1 MRHAKNSGALSL
13 WMNGQRVGT
22 WVVTARGEHE
32 LHYDE
37 AWLALPIGRPISLSM
52 PLRPA
57 SAPYKGELV
66 RNYFENLLPDNDNIR
81 QRLAKRFSTGT
92 EAFCLLAEIGRDCV
106 GALQIMPDGEKP
118 PSTEAIQYE
127 PLSTEQVAE
136 HLAGTLTAP
145 AFTQADD
152 TFRISIAGAQEKTA
166 LLWFNDN
173 WCRPLGATP
182 TTHIFKLPMG
192 QMPGGIDLSTSAE
205 NEWLCHRLLQA
216 FDIPV
221 ANAEIVQFG
230 EMKALCVERFDR
242 RWMADGRLLRLPQED
257 FAQVFGVPPDIKY
270 ESQGGP
276 GIRPILDQLNGSSQA
291 QVDRRDFFRTQI
303 LFWMLAAND
312 GHAKNFSIFIES
324 KGFYR
329 LTPRYDVL
337 SAHPAMGHGA
347 GRLSSHKVKM
357 AMAIDGKNRH
367 YKWSEIRRDHFEQT
381 AQRCR
386 LPDAPA
392 LIDELIART
401 PQAIAKVATD
411 LPANFPED
419 LAKSI
424 FDGLIQAANT
434 LGHSANPAEL
444 G

>member
-1 MRHAKNSGALSL
+1 MVTRRTRKSGALSL
-13 WMNGQRVGT
+13 WMNGQRVGA
-22 WVVTARGEHE
+22 WFVSAQGEHQ

-37 AWLALPIGRPISLSM
+37 TWLASTLGRPLSLSM

-92 EAFCLLAEIGRDCV
+92 EAFRLLAEIGRDCV
-106 GALQIMPDGEKP
+106 GALQILPDDDT
-118 PSTEAIQYE
+118 PSASDAIQCE
-127 PLSTEQVAE
+127 PLSDEQVAE

-145 AFTQADD
+145 AFVQADD
-152 TFRISIAGAQEKTA
+152 MFRISIAGAQEKTA
-166 LLWFNDN
+166 LLWHQAQ

-192 QMPGGIDLSTSAE
+192 QMPGGIDLSTSVE

-221 ANAEIVQFG
+221 AQAGMVQFG

-242 RWMADGRLLRLPQED
+242 RWLADGRLLRLPQED

-276 GIRPILDQLNGSSQA
+276 GIRAILDQLNGSIQA
-291 QVDRRDFFRTQI
+291 QIDRRDFFRTQVV
-303 LFWMLAAND
+303 FWMLAAID
-312 GHAKNFSIFIES
+312 GHAKNFSVFIEPR
-324 KGFYR
+324 GFYR

-337 SAHPAMGHGA
+337 SAHPVMGHGA
-347 GRLSSHKVKM
+347 GRLSSHKLRM
-357 AMAIDGKNRH
+357 AMAVNGKNRH
-367 YKWSEIRRDHFEQT
+367 YKWAEIRREHLEHT
-381 AQRCR
+381 AQECR

-392 LIDELIART
+392 LIDELVART
-401 PQAIAKVATD
+401 PHAIAAVADD
-411 LPANFPED
+411 LPANFPAD
-419 LAKSI
+419 LASTI
-424 FDGLIQAANT
+424 FDGLKQAADT
-434 LGHSANPAEL
+434 LGHP
-444 G
+444 